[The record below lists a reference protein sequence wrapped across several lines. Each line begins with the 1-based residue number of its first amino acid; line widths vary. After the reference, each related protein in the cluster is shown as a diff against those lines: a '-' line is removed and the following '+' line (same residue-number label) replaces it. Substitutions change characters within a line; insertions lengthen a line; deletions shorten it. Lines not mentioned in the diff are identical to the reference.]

1 MGLYVACMKQ
11 YKPKT
16 ITMKTIILT
25 LLSVAIISCGVTDNT
40 CSENRENYR
49 YNGGLWNT
57 MEYDIEEVE
66 IDYCEYIIIFGVDG
80 RNIIHKA
87 NCKNSYHVI
96 R

>member
-1 MGLYVACMKQ
+1 MA
-11 YKPKT
+11 
-16 ITMKTIILT
+16 IT
-25 LLSVAIISCGVTDNT
+25 SCGTPDDAGSVDKG
-40 CSENRENYR
+40 SY
-49 YNGGLWNT
+49 
-57 MEYDIEEVE
+57 EYDGGVWHPTEYAIEEVE